1 MAATASNPSSAAAEA
16 ASLRPRFRISLQNRA
31 RQRAVR
37 NISCSHSLVKI
48 LVCLCL
54 LAPLRLPAQN
64 PLPGTAPLTAQGDL
78 AARMVDDINAYLL
91 RATTESVAK
100 RAPNRERLKKIIG
113 AVDPRPPGVSVELD
127 ATTSTPA

>member
-1 MAATASNPSSAAAEA
+1 MTLTVTWREMPCC
-16 ASLRPRFRISLQNRA
+16 ASLRDAS
-31 RQRAVR
+31 QRPCALTMPSAGRVAK
-37 NISCSHSLVKI
+37 SLVG
-48 LVCLCL
+48 LCL

-64 PLPGTAPLTAQGDL
+64 PLPGTAPLAAQGDL

-113 AVDPRPPGVSVELD
+113 AVDPRLPGVSVELD
-127 ATTSTPA
+127 